1 MFERKKHGRCILLL
15 FLLGTFP
22 LLLLSQNPP
31 APPGG
36 AGAAPAVDP
45 LTGLPI
51 ANTNVPPA
59 TTNAPGGGTNAP
71 TVPRLTQADIEEAM
85 RVFQDFVR
93 LTRENAERGD
103 PLHQHNL
110 GVIYLQ
116 GIGRPLDFREAYKW
130 FNKSAQ
136 QNYPNAQFNLAL
148 CFANG
153 MGTQKSKV
161 EAYRWWSL
169 AASHGFEGAAIAR
182 DNMAFYLTREEIAQG
197 QRMSRAFIDDFEM
210 KVEMKEKY
218 KPRPKLKAPEPA
230 PKYTGSTSNRLRR

>member
-1 MFERKKHGRCILLL
+1 MFEQKKHGRCILLL
-15 FLLGTFP
+15 FLLGAFP

-36 AGAAPAVDP
+36 GGAAPAVDP
-45 LTGLPI
+45 VTGLPI

-59 TTNAPGGGTNAP
+59 NTNAPGGGTNAP

-93 LTRENAERGD
+93 LTRENAEKGD

-153 MGTQKSKV
+153 MGTHKSKV

-197 QRMSRAFIDDFEM
+197 QRMSRAFIDDFEL
-210 KVEMKEKY
+210 KEKY